1 MTTKQR
7 RKIQITIYLTL
18 SILLLV
24 FSVLPAQTKKA
35 QAAPR
40 FATALLE
47 GRTYDQAHSTGYID
61 WSGTVQYTTIYHRS
75 QTIKSA
81 DEGGQSCVSG
91 CTEPVT
97 NIRSGSSISGSFLR
111 DVTYFEAMAA
121 FEYVGHGVGTVTV
134 SACGS
139 SVSHNLQKPN
149 NNTPGFNSFSVSVP
163 AGCRAWSVSASGGY
177 VTIRSVDA
185 EYVTPTP
192 TPTRTFTPTSTLTFT
207 PTSTPTFTLTP
218 TNTATGTPPPT
229 STFTNTPTNTATFMP
244 TSTGTTAPTNTA
256 TFTATHT
263 ATFTATSTGT
273 LVPTNTATSTL
284 ESTATFE
291 PTATDMPP
299 GTPIIVPVVIVMQ
312 EQNVS
317 VSGGSGSGSL
327 SSYAV
332 TPTPQSSAYYRGGS
346 CNYALRTFVYVDE
359 NEDKLMSPTE
369 GAEGLEIVFMEASY
383 DRLGSRY
390 TKEGQAVFC
399 LFPSLY
405 GRTLR
410 VESPYLHL
418 AQDVLIPRNLDQD
431 VEVWFRLDRPTLP
444 LYLP

>member
-1 MTTKQR
+1 
-7 RKIQITIYLTL
+7 
-18 SILLLV
+18 
-24 FSVLPAQTKKA
+24 
-35 QAAPR
+35 
-40 FATALLE
+40 
-47 GRTYDQAHSTGYID
+47 
-61 WSGTVQYTTIYHRS
+61 
-75 QTIKSA
+75 
-81 DEGGQSCVSG
+81 
-91 CTEPVT
+91 
-97 NIRSGSSISGSFLR
+97 
-111 DVTYFEAMAA
+111 
-121 FEYVGHGVGTVTV
+121 
-134 SACGS
+134 
-139 SVSHNLQKPN
+139 
-149 NNTPGFNSFSVSVP
+149 
-163 AGCRAWSVSASGGY
+163 
-177 VTIRSVDA
+177 
-185 EYVTPTP
+185 
-192 TPTRTFTPTSTLTFT
+192 
-207 PTSTPTFTLTP
+207 
-218 TNTATGTPPPT
+218 
-229 STFTNTPTNTATFMP
+229 
-244 TSTGTTAPTNTA
+244 
-256 TFTATHT
+256 
-263 ATFTATSTGT
+263 
-273 LVPTNTATSTL
+273 
-284 ESTATFE
+284 
-291 PTATDMPP
+291 
-299 GTPIIVPVVIVMQ
+299 VPVVIVMQ

-332 TPTPQSSAYYRGGS
+332 TPTPQSSTYYRGGS